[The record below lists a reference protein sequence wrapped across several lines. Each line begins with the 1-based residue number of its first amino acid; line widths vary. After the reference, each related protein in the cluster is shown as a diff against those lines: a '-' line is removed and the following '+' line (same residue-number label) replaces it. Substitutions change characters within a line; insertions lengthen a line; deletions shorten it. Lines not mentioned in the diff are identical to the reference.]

1 MWSLALCV
9 APSTLFVHMVTPS
22 LSVCM
27 GVISLSLSLCP
38 YVEFLL
44 YLWSVVFEFISMSH
58 LCVCVL
64 IWVF

>member
-27 GVISLSLSLCP
+27 GVISLSLSM
-38 YVEFLL
+38 
-44 YLWSVVFEFISMSH
+44 SVCGVSALFVVSGVGVYQYEPPV
-58 LCVCVL
+58 CVCVL